1 MCLQKVSVS
10 AGGSARDREGVVC
23 KSVATAIHFA
33 ADLEGA
39 LHFLK
44 KKAEAGGKQSSLL
57 TDGLND
63 REVAG
68 ARIALAAEKMFNAV
82 QQERRCEQ
90 VRGC

>member
-1 MCLQKVSVS
+1 MPTVHLTMTLRGLC
-10 AGGSARDREGVVC
+10 
-23 KSVATAIHFA
+23 
-33 ADLEGA
+33 
-39 LHFLK
+39 FLK

-63 REVAG
+63 RKVVS
-68 ARIALAAEKMFNAV
+68 ARMALAEEEMFSGI